1 MSHEPPAPDPPPLRD
16 EPGASGALLREG
28 EAEFRRGLDE
38 PRAFR
43 RGTRTRQRRA
53 AASWSVAVGV
63 WATVLLWLAGTNTST
78 PWGAPG
84 ALSVSA
90 EKLNLAPL
98 REPSPVVPALAVSA
112 TALPARRASPPA
124 PPLSSVQAPAAF
136 VSEAECR
143 AELAANKP
151 ERAVACFRARSR
163 EPGVKGEVASYEAAR
178 LAFERLNDPARALP
192 WLEEHRQRFPNGALR
207 GEVDWLRVR
216 SLEHAG
222 RFREALAA
230 SETLLASPEGRTLN
244 AELHLLRA
252 RIHADAH
259 GDCGEAVSEL
269 VALIGEPSARG
280 DEAELRRAACL
291 EKLGRHADAIA
302 AYKQYLARAKPKRAA
317 QAQERL
323 DALEH

>member
-1 MSHEPPAPDPPPLRD
+1 MSDESPAQKPPPLRD

-28 EAEFRRGLDE
+28 EAEFRRDLDE

-43 RGTRTRQRRA
+43 RGMRTRQRRA
-53 AASWSVAVGV
+53 AASWSAAAAV
-63 WATVLLWLAGTNTST
+63 WATVLVWLAGTDAST
-78 PWGAPG
+78 PWVAPG

-90 EKLNLAPL
+90 EKLHLAPL
-98 REPSPVVPALAVSA
+98 REPSPVVPALAVST
-112 TALPARRASPPA
+112 TAVPARRTSSPA
-124 PPLSSVQAPAAF
+124 PPPASAQATDTFAT
-136 VSEAECR
+136 EAECR

-163 EPGVKGEVASYEAAR
+163 APGVKGEVASYEAAR
-178 LAFERLNDPARALP
+178 LAFERLKDPARALP

-207 GEVDWLRVR
+207 GEVEWLHVR
-216 SLEHAG
+216 SLEQAG
-222 RFREALAA
+222 RFREALAE
-230 SETLLASPEGRTLN
+230 SETLLASPEGRSLS

-259 GDCGEAVSEL
+259 GDCAEAVSEL

-291 EKLGRHADAIA
+291 EKLGRQADAIA
-302 AYKQYLARAKPKRAA
+302 AYKQYLARAEPKRAA
-317 QAQERL
+317 KAQERL
-323 DALEH
+323 DTLER